1 MSYSKSTTSKFDAAD
16 NKLSAF
22 AKALALPIRV
32 AIIRMI
38 IQHGNNISKDMIY
51 TLPYNPEI
59 ITKHI
64 SSLRTLKIIGQT
76 GTRGNIIYYI
86 DQDLFNQ
93 MSAMFFTLLKS
104 IDDSKPF
111 MEDTGVAEK
120 DDGRKSMR

>member
-38 IQHGNNISKDMIY
+38 IQHGNNISKDILY
-51 TLPYNPEI
+51 TLPHNPEI

-64 SSLRTLKIIGQT
+64 SKLRTLKIIGQS
-76 GTRGNIIYYI
+76 GSKGNIIYYI
-86 DQDLFNQ
+86 DQGHFKQ
-93 MSAMFFTLLKS
+93 MSAMFFTLFKA
-104 IDDSKPF
+104 IDDLKPLT
-111 MEDTGVAEK
+111 EDI
-120 DDGRKSMR
+120 